1 MSKKHFFFNQVCVCI
16 FQVKPNLLYYL
27 ISSRFIFLWLIFFY
41 ALIRFFIQ
49 QIFQSVIKFWS
60 LFLKFIVVWMR
71 FQKFLY
77 VSYHLFFEIFT
88 TLFLSYFQMVRLNWI
103 IKINLHNLV
112 TLIKILKINKNILT
126 LK

>member
-1 MSKKHFFFNQVCVCI
+1 MSEKHFFFNQVGVCI

-77 VSYHLFFEIFT
+77 ISYHLFFEILT
-88 TLFLSYFQMVRLNWI
+88 TLFLSYFQMIRLNWI
-103 IKINLHNLV
+103 IKINLQNLV
-112 TLIKILKINKNILT
+112 TLIKIL
-126 LK
+126 